1 MTTETASSRAE
12 GNSPAAVAFAWLLVG
27 LPLLWGI
34 WETVKKS
41 QALFH

>member
-1 MTTETASSRAE
+1 MNQPNQNA
-12 GNSPAAVAFAWLLVG
+12 GSPGSPTAAVVVSWLLVG